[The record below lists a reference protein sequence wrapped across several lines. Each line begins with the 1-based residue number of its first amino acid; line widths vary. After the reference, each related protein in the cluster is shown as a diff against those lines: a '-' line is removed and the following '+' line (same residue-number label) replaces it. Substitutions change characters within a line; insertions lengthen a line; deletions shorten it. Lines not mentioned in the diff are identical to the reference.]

1 MHAEKSEGPH
11 STCKRPELMCP
22 DERSLAARIDRVA
35 GVFFERSFG
44 TKQNRRKTLRKLMAV
59 IGGESLAYGLEIHLR
74 GNSKVL
80 GRIAILFFDKGG
92 VLQRRRETP
101 ACGRRPDSFRRDK
114 RAKRLGTFRGRRG
127 EEGMNAETPRR
138 RENQIL
144 ATEKY
149 ILLRVAARQNENS
162 FESGGHGVPFKL
174 KARLRRRALYKM
186 ARGLFQWA
194 IA

>member
-1 MHAEKSEGPH
+1 
-11 STCKRPELMCP
+11 
-22 DERSLAARIDRVA
+22 
-35 GVFFERSFG
+35 
-44 TKQNRRKTLRKLMAV
+44 
-59 IGGESLAYGLEIHLR
+59 
-74 GNSKVL
+74 
-80 GRIAILFFDKGG
+80 
-92 VLQRRRETP
+92 
-101 ACGRRPDSFRRDK
+101 
-114 RAKRLGTFRGRRG
+114 
-127 EEGMNAETPRR
+127 MNAETPRR